1 MIFRYLSPDFY
12 IDEIRKIRPEELEK
26 WGVKGVICDLD
37 NTIIPWGEET
47 LSEEII
53 EWIACLKAAGYRLC
67 LVSNSLHTRV
77 NGIAAILDVDAVPAA
92 AKPRKK
98 AFLKAIAKLQLD
110 PTAVVVIGDQL
121 FTDIFGGKR
130 LGLKTV
136 LVKPMSSEELL
147 WTRMMRKLEKKILH
161 RTSK

>member
-1 MIFRYLSPDFY
+1 MIFRFLSPDFY
-12 IDEIRKIRPEELEK
+12 IEEIRSIRPEELEK
-26 WGVKGVICDLD
+26 WGIKGIICDLD

-77 NGIAAILDVDAVPAA
+77 NGIAAILGIDSIPAA

-98 AFLKAIAKLQLD
+98 AFVTAIAKLQLD
-110 PTAVVVIGDQL
+110 PTAVIVIGDQL
-121 FTDIFGGKR
+121 FTDILGGKR

-136 LVKPMSSEELL
+136 LVKPMSTREFL
-147 WTRMMRKLEKKILH
+147 WTRFVRRLERRVLRRMPK
-161 RTSK
+161 

>member
-1 MIFRYLSPDFY
+1 MIFRYLTPDFY
-12 IDEIRKIRPEELEK
+12 IDEIRKIRLEELK
-26 WGVKGVICDLD
+26 QWGVKGVIFDLD
-37 NTIIPWGEET
+37 NTIVPWGEDT

-53 EWIACLKAAGYRLC
+53 EWITCLKAAGYRLC

-77 NGIAAILDVDAVPAA
+77 NSIAAILGVDAVPAA

-98 AFLKAIAKLQLD
+98 AFLQAMAKLQLN
-110 PTAVVVIGDQL
+110 PAAVVVIGDQL
-121 FTDIFGGKR
+121 FTDILGGKR

-136 LVKPMSSEELL
+136 LVKPLSAQELL
-147 WTRMMRKLEKKILH
+147 WTRMMRKLEKKILQ